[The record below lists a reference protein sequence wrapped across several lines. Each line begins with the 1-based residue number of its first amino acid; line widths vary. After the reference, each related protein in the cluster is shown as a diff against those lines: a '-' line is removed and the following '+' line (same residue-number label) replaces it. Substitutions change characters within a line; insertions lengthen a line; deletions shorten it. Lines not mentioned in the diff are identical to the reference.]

1 MFALSGLWPHLKLL
15 LTLYVWVSPTEE
27 RFRNSVLHFS
37 SLWSIWSFID
47 VAMVIMIS
55 LAFNAAINVSVA
67 NVVDA
72 SFAVRVWPCWGAYE
86 FCFAV
91 IVTSFVGHFAHDECA
106 KLTKARNPEPGAR
119 ECEHRQTRWS
129 AQNAHGAGTKTLV
142 IALLAATT
150 VSTCVGC
157 VAPFYAASY
166 RVPVFGEG
174 GAGEKDV
181 VAGWRVLV
189 KDALRKSSGGGGG
202 GAESGAE
209 SGAANALAVEVDPR
223 AGLVAAAAADDGPG
237 PGGGDA
243 AKNANATEDA
253 PPPSPEKPSAAT
265 NANATEDAP
274 PPSPEKPSAA
284 AKAAATDANATNATN
299 ATDANAT
306 EASNATDAN
315 ATEATNATDV
325 NDPSNWAAAAKARA
339 AAKAAAAA
347 KVEAAAKALADANAA
362 ANALA
367 DANATDA
374 PPASPAANDTA
385 AAPPGAA
392 AANETAAPAAE
403 ASASASAAAAPKED
417 AKDDGENTE
426 KKEDDDD
433 GGKEE
438 GGDPAS
444 APADANAAEDVND
457 PANWAAAAAENEAA
471 KAKEAAAHADD
482 SAADYAASMIMER
495 RRRRRRRRSLLVAD
509 EPGDAPAEEVDVGAD
524 ASKEEKKK
532 KKKKD
537 DHDFFGGLVKGI
549 VSSVDPAAAV
559 AGPGGPSDGVID
571 AVLHAMQA
579 SNTLPPAPTIKSKS
593 WSLLDV
599 VSETA
604 ALTPPVGVENED
616 GGFDWRGQAFLA
628 VAFTFFVLLAPLY
641 RAYGHW
647 HAYTNEW
654 YGVAEHDEYVSWMS
668 TVGRFNAVGV
678 ALVAVEIL
686 AARMVAFSTAF
697 AKKNGGCVADEC
709 FQVDLGASS
718 GAMAALIGVVLAS
731 ALAVYM
737 DRLLTAARK
746 NVLRDTTGSV
756 REDYGRR
763 SEGQYGSLIL

>member
-1 MFALSGLWPHLKLL
+1 VFALSGLWPHLKLL

-150 VSTCVGC
+150 LSTCVGC

-253 PPPSPEKPSAAT
+253 PA
-265 NANATEDAP
+265 
-274 PPSPEKPSAA
+274 PSPEKPSAA
-284 AKAAATDANATNATN
+284 AKAAATDANATNAT
-299 ATDANAT
+299 D
-306 EASNATDAN
+306 ATDAN

-367 DANATDA
+367 DAHATDA

-385 AAPPGAA
+385 AAAPGAA

-403 ASASASAAAAPKED
+403 ASASASAAPKED

-426 KKEDDDD
+426 KKEDDD

-438 GGDPAS
+438 GGDPDS

-457 PANWAAAAAENEAA
+457 PANWAAAAAENEAT

>member
-1 MFALSGLWPHLKLL
+1 MNSTPPFACMEWP
-15 LTLYVWVSPTEE
+15 
-27 RFRNSVLHFS
+27 SVLHFS

-106 KLTKARNPEPGAR
+106 NLTKARNPEPGAR

-150 VSTCVGC
+150 MSTCVGC

-202 GAESGAE
+202 GGAESGAE

-223 AGLVAAAAADDGPG
+223 AGLVAAAATDDGPG

-253 PPPSPEKPSAAT
+253 PPPSPEK
-265 NANATEDAP
+265 
-274 PPSPEKPSAA
+274 KPSAA
-284 AKAAATDANATNATN
+284 AKVA

-306 EASNATDAN
+306 EATNATNAN

-385 AAPPGAA
+385 AAAPGAA
-392 AANETAAPAAE
+392 VANETAAPAAE
-403 ASASASAAAAPKED
+403 VSASASAAPKED

-438 GGDPAS
+438 GGDPDS

-457 PANWAAAAAENEAA
+457 PANWAAAAAENEAT

-509 EPGDAPAEEVDVGAD
+509 EPGDAPAEEVDVGAEEEK
-524 ASKEEKKK
+524 KEEKK

>member
-1 MFALSGLWPHLKLL
+1 M
-15 LTLYVWVSPTEE
+15 E
-27 RFRNSVLHFS
+27 RPSVLHFS

-150 VSTCVGC
+150 MSTCVGC

-202 GAESGAE
+202 AE

-237 PGGGDA
+237 PGDGDA

-253 PPPSPEKPSAAT
+253 PPPSPEKPSAA
-265 NANATEDAP
+265 AT
-274 PPSPEKPSAA
+274 
-284 AKAAATDANATNATN
+284 AAATDANATEATN
-299 ATDANAT
+299 ATN
-306 EASNATDAN
+306 AN

-385 AAPPGAA
+385 AAAPGAA
-392 AANETAAPAAE
+392 PANETAAPTAE
-403 ASASASAAAAPKED
+403 ASASASASAAPKED

-426 KKEDDDD
+426 KKEDDD

>member
-1 MFALSGLWPHLKLL
+1 M
-15 LTLYVWVSPTEE
+15 E
-27 RFRNSVLHFS
+27 RPSVLHFS

-150 VSTCVGC
+150 MSTCVGC

-202 GAESGAE
+202 AE

-237 PGGGDA
+237 PGDGDA

-253 PPPSPEKPSAAT
+253 PPPSPEKPSAA
-265 NANATEDAP
+265 AT
-274 PPSPEKPSAA
+274 
-284 AKAAATDANATNATN
+284 AAATDANATEATN
-299 ATDANAT
+299 ATN
-306 EASNATDAN
+306 AN

-385 AAPPGAA
+385 AAAPGAA
-392 AANETAAPAAE
+392 PANETAAPAAE
-403 ASASASAAAAPKED
+403 ASASASASAAPKED

-426 KKEDDDD
+426 KKEDDD

>member
-1 MFALSGLWPHLKLL
+1 VFALSGLWPHLKLL

-142 IALLAATT
+142 ITLLAATT
-150 VSTCVGC
+150 LSTCVGC

-189 KDALRKSSGGGGG
+189 KDALRKSSGGGG
-202 GAESGAE
+202 GAE

-253 PPPSPEKPSAAT
+253 PPPSPEK
-265 NANATEDAP
+265 
-274 PPSPEKPSAA
+274 KPSAA
-284 AKAAATDANATNATN
+284 AKVA

-306 EASNATDAN
+306 EATNATNAN

-374 PPASPAANDTA
+374 PPASSAANDTA
-385 AAPPGAA
+385 AAAPGAA
-392 AANETAAPAAE
+392 VANETAAPAAE
-403 ASASASAAAAPKED
+403 VSASASAAPKED

-438 GGDPAS
+438 GGDPDS

-457 PANWAAAAAENEAA
+457 PANWAAAAAENEAT

-509 EPGDAPAEEVDVGAD
+509 EPGDAPAEEVDVGAEEEK
-524 ASKEEKKK
+524 KEEKK